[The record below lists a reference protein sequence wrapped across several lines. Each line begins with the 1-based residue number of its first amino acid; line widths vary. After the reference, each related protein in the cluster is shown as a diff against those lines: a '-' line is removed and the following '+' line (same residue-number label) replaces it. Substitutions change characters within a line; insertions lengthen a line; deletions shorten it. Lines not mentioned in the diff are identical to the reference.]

1 MDFNTVE
8 RPELLIFH
16 IFYLHPL
23 PFLSPGEVL
32 IEDRPDFPDR
42 GALPRIEKVA
52 RTAAV

>member
-16 IFYLHPL
+16 TFYLHPL
-23 PFLSPGEVL
+23 PSLSTGEVL
-32 IEDRPDFPDR
+32 IQERPGFPDR

-52 RTAAV
+52 PTAAV